1 MPDIQLPD
9 ELRFLAAQ
17 CSAHVEGHHRDQD
30 RQFIAG
36 LVAQLAILGGEDAD
50 HVADILMEEAN
61 HFPVEELPD
70 LIRLAATALRHGARM
85 IEREAGKAVAA

>member
-1 MPDIQLPD
+1 MLDIQLPD

-17 CSAHVEGHHRDQD
+17 CSAHVEGAHRDQD
-30 RQFIAG
+30 REFIAG

-50 HVADILMEEAN
+50 NVAEILMTEAN
-61 HFPVEELPD
+61 QFPTEELPD

-85 IEREAGKAVAA
+85 IEREAAKAVAA